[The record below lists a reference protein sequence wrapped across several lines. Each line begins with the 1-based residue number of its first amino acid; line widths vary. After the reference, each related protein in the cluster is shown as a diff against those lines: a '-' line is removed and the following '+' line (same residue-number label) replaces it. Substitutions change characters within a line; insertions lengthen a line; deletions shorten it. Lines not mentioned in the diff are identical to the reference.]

1 MMAKDRSQRLRR
13 LTAAVVENYRILGG
27 INRLGEKDLPSQQAV
42 VTILEKLQ
50 ALLFPGYHGEPVP
63 RDADLDLLVGS
74 RLDNLQRQLART
86 MERTLAFCRSQ
97 GHACRHLEP
106 RKEGGPPADLR
117 ETSRRLS
124 LEYLECL
131 PRVRSLVDTD
141 VQAAFEGD
149 PAATNTE
156 EIILCYPGVQ
166 ATTVHRL
173 AHPLYRMGIPL
184 LPRIMSEWAHQQTGV
199 DIHPGADIGPYFFI
213 DHGTGVVIGET
224 TVIGERVKVYQGVT
238 LGALS
243 FSRNPDGSLVKDG
256 KRHPTVHDGVTIY
269 ANATILGG
277 ETVIGKGAVV
287 GGGTWI
293 TSSVAPGQ
301 KVTSVTPGG
310 DGGGA

>member
-184 LPRIMSEWAHQQTGV
+184 LPRIMSEWA
-199 DIHPGADIGPYFFI
+199 
-213 DHGTGVVIGET
+213 
-224 TVIGERVKVYQGVT
+224 
-238 LGALS
+238 
-243 FSRNPDGSLVKDG
+243 
-256 KRHPTVHDGVTIY
+256 VHDGVTIY